1 VSGDDDALEPLV
13 RSLTSAAGKDRVPQN
28 SNKSNWKAKV
38 KSPKKKRTKTEERRR
53 RRRDTTAAAVK
64 ENNRELTAEV
74 EDYIR

>member
-38 KSPKKKRTKTEERRR
+38 KSPKKKKTQNRRKKKKKKR
-53 RRRDTTAAAVK
+53 YNSSSSK
-64 ENNRELTAEV
+64 GKQ
-74 EDYIR
+74 